1 METPIYQVHYQAQ
14 EVSVVMVRWPDLP
27 KHLLVGRGLVNE
39 QIVERIKQD
48 VSYSSPIVLF
58 PTVRV
63 NLAVLLVQIPIV
75 NMIVML
81 VADVLL

>member
-1 METPIYQVHYQAQ
+1 M
-14 EVSVVMVRWPDLP
+14 
-27 KHLLVGRGLVNE
+27 NE